1 MMQFEI
7 FCGIMNRMKIGI
19 RLRKGWVEIFD
30 YKLTPTY
37 VFLISL
43 EQFKAFENS
52 PFSHIKI

>member
-1 MMQFEI
+1 
-7 FCGIMNRMKIGI
+7 MKKGI

-52 PFSHIKI
+52 LFSYKNMKIV